1 MSELRGMEGA
11 RKREKRRD
19 EREIN
24 LAAEMIGNGMDKL
37 LI

>member
-1 MSELRGMEGA
+1 MSELRRMEGA
-11 RKREKRRD
+11 RTREKRRD

-37 LI
+37 QI